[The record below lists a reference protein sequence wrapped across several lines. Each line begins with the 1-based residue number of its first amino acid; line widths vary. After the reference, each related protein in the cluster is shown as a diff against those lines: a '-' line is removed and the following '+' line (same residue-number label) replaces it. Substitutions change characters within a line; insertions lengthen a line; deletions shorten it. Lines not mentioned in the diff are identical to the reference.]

1 MQGIAYFLVHPDLW
15 RPLWIRL
22 GPSIVTAFIVTTLMF
37 FFTYFP
43 QVMVF
48 GIFNGPLALV
58 NVFFLVLSESATIAG
73 AISKTMFL
81 ERGLMDTFDAVR
93 NNWRTFVDIG

>member
-1 MQGIAYFLVHPDLW
+1 
-15 RPLWIRL
+15 
-22 GPSIVTAFIVTTLMF
+22 MF

-43 QVMVF
+43 QVFLF

-58 NVFFLVLSESATIAG
+58 NVFFLVLSESAAISG

-81 ERGLMDTFDAVR
+81 ERGLVDTFDAVSSEFTTGVER
-93 NNWRTFVDIG
+93 AGEKADYGRHFLRKARLTSLPMDGS